1 MIAAMN
7 EENFFRDIGKIRGG
21 EKGGIAT
28 TYDSNSLILIKGAVT
43 SGTIGNAVADELGFV
58 NKIEATWGGAGSEDD
73 RFSGISLIASESE
86 MCGCFFEMLD
96 FVVGKGK
103 PERL

>member
-7 EENFFRDIGKIRGG
+7 EENFLRNIREIRGG

-28 TYDSNSLILIKGAVT
+28 TDDGNGLVLIESTIA
-43 SGTIGNAVADELGFV
+43 SRTIGNAVANEFRFIDQ
-58 NKIEATWGGAGSEDD
+58 IEATWGGAGGENDG
-73 RFSGISLIASESE
+73 FGGIDLIASESE
-86 MCGCFFEMLD
+86 MSGGFFEMLD